1 MLQCVWFQC
10 NESHSTVGI
19 ADTAKNVVNLLM
31 DDSENI
37 ILKGCH
43 SAALGIM
50 SGRVFTASLHDTG

>member
-1 MLQCVWFQC
+1 MLQCVWFQY
-10 NESHSTVGI
+10 NESQSTVGI
-19 ADTAKNVVNLLM
+19 ADAAKNVVSLLM
-31 DDSENI
+31 TDGENT